1 MRLVAWERAE
11 EAPRDLEDRFPGR
24 WDNKRALDRP
34 LRPLV
39 AAVDALLAGRQVDE
53 RCALVVGVDDHHQPA
68 AARFAQALQAGRR
81 LSPSTFLGSLP
92 STPATTLSLLFQL
105 KGYQATLDTRE
116 RAGLQALA
124 HAADLLSLGR
134 CEQVVVA
141 ALSRRGGGAL
151 GVAALLRSGEGFSL
165 EQARGREQAALL
177 SGSAAARLQAWLER
191 RDEGGWLGDDTLALR
206 VVGPAG

>member
-1 MRLVAWERAE
+1 VRIVAWERAA

-24 WDNKRALDRP
+24 WDPKRGLDRP

-39 AAVDALLAGRQVDE
+39 AGLHALLAGREVDE
-53 RCALVVGVDDHHQPA
+53 RCALIVGVDDHHQPA
-68 AARFAQALQAGRR
+68 AARFGQALQAGRR

-116 RAGLQALA
+116 LAGLQALA
-124 HAADLLSLGR
+124 HAADLLALGR

-141 ALSRRGGGAL
+141 ALSRGERGAL
-151 GVAALLRSGEGFSL
+151 GVAALLDAGEGLTL
-165 EQARGREQAALL
+165 EQARGREEAQPLT
-177 SGSAAARLQAWLER
+177 GSAAARLEAWLER
-191 RDEGGWLGDDTLALR
+191 HGSGEWLGDTELALR
-206 VVGPAG
+206 LTRSLT